1 MTAVPAKSDRGIV
14 GADLKRKAVTFF
26 LLAPAVSWLLVFLIL
41 PFITIVVFSLG
52 ERAEEGGYQA
62 ALTLAQY
69 ANLPARGQ
77 AFWNTMVMAPLGA
90 IACLLIAYPVAYYL
104 ALRTRER
111 LKLILVALVVIPF
124 WTSLLLRTYA
134 WMYIL
139 GGRGIPAL
147 LSWIGLDDI
156 RLLNTPGA
164 VMIGIVYGYL
174 PLMIMPIFVSLE
186 KLDRRLLEASADLG
200 AKPFDTF
207 FGVTLPLSLPGVMTG
222 LALVS
227 ILLLGEFL
235 IPAMLGGG
243 KVFFIGNALVDLFLQ
258 SRNWPFGS
266 AIAVTMVVGVV
277 LVLSVSMKLAG
288 RISGTSARAEST

>member
-1 MTAVPAKSDRGIV
+1 MTEEAAKSDREIV
-14 GADLKRKAVTFF
+14 GAGIKRKAVTFF

-104 ALRTRER
+104 ALRTTER
-111 LKLILVALVVIPF
+111 RKLILVALVVIPF

-147 LSWIGLDDI
+147 LSWIGLEDI

-288 RISGTSARAEST
+288 RISGTNARVENS